1 MIWLPVLA
9 FAIGFGAVYLRQF
22 TVPAELASYLSLA
35 AVAGV
40 DTILGGIRSG
50 FEGKFENDIFV
61 SGFVVNTLMAAA
73 LAYFGDQIGV
83 QDLYLAAVVALGGRI
98 FLNLSLI
105 RRYWLA
111 KARTARLSNP
121 EA

>member
-1 MIWLPVLA
+1 MIWIPILA
-9 FAIGFGAVYLRQF
+9 FAVGFAAVYLPRF

-35 AVAGV
+35 ALAGI
-40 DTILGGIRSG
+40 DTIFGGVRSG
-50 FEGKFENDIFV
+50 LEGKFENDIFV
-61 SGFVVNTLMAAA
+61 TGFLVNTLLAAA

-83 QDLYLAAVVALGGRI
+83 QDIYTACVVALGGRI

-111 KARTARLSNP
+111 RLRAERVAKP